1 VRSEKRR
8 TRSEA
13 SRTNNEQRVKGKA
26 LAKSSSHRIRDRN
39 FELCSIIFAC
49 LYAPLF
55 YIQKGFHLRSIHRIA
70 FTPPAA
76 YSSKERSG
84 REYLPNTTN
93 NAVSHWTFQSVPVK
107 RAPNA
112 HAVNQNAEKKN
123 RRRSLVQI
131 IMLGEIPLLSTK
143 ETIKYSTT
151 SLCFVRGRVRRS
163 LHISRVASPTSY
175 RSKGMA

>member
-1 VRSEKRR
+1 MGGSQRLAFFKRER
-8 TRSEA
+8 REA
-13 SRTNNEQRVKGKA
+13 RRAGQTTSSTSKGE
-26 LAKSSSHRIRDRN
+26 LFVGLNN
-39 FELCSIIFAC
+39 FELCSIVFAC

-55 YIQKGFHLRSIHRIA
+55 YIQKGSHLRSIHRIA

-76 YSSKERSG
+76 HSSKERSG
-84 REYLPNTTN
+84 REYLPNTKTTLYPTGPSN
-93 NAVSHWTFQSVPVK
+93 PSTCKTSTERPCSKSKCRKENS
-107 RAPNA
+107 
-112 HAVNQNAEKKN
+112 
-123 RRRSLVQI
+123 RRSLVQI

-163 LHISRVASPTSY
+163 LHISRVASPTPY